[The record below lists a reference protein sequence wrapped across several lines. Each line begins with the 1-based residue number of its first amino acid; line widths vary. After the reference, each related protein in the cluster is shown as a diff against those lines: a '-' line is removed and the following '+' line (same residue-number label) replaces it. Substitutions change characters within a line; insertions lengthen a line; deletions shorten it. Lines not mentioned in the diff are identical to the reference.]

1 MKKKMKN
8 EWTLNFEIYK
18 NNVLKDKK
26 VDADCGGDISNY
38 KTKNTKVI
46 FWLDKKLDKIRVENW
61 CNFVK
66 SLGFNFSYDLEE
78 MKFTLDKTSVFRE
91 ELNGNNFLT
100 IYQIIRYIEYF
111 PELVD
116 KIYDLVNIGL
126 DKIEAISL
134 AQILEGYRTKD
145 IPYENTSV
153 SMFNNHHLWLDMH
166 NYYNLILN
174 ETLFKQHLLNKY
186 VEPYFIQMVFKIPFI
201 NYNKRFKSTKKLMKS
216 ISFNKLINNLQTI
229 EDYKKLI
236 NYINNYPND

>member
-1 MKKKMKN
+1 MKN
-8 EWTLNFEIYK
+8 KWTLNFEIYV
-18 NNVLKDKK
+18 NDLLRDKK
-26 VDADCGGDISNY
+26 VDTDCGGNISEY

-46 FWLDKKLDKIRVENW
+46 FWLDKELDKVKVENW

-91 ELNGNNFLT
+91 ELNGNNFLI

-116 KIYDLVNIGL
+116 KIYDLINIGL
-126 DKIEAISL
+126 DKTETISL
-134 AQILEGYRTKD
+134 AQVLEGYRD
-145 IPYENTSV
+145 RNLYFNATSV
-153 SMFNNHHLWLDMH
+153 SMFNSYHLWLDMSH
-166 NYYNLILN
+166 YYNLILN
-174 ETLFKQHLLNKY
+174 ETLFKQHLLNKP
-186 VEPYFIQMVFKIPFI
+186 EKPYFMQKVFEIPTFESS
-201 NYNKRFKSTKKLMKS
+201 KRFRTTKKLMES
-216 ISFNKLINNLQTI
+216 ITFTKLINNLQTI

>member
-1 MKKKMKN
+1 MKN
-8 EWTLNFEIYK
+8 KWTLNFEIYV
-18 NNVLKDKK
+18 NNLLRDKK
-26 VDADCGGDISNY
+26 VNADCGGGISGY

-46 FWLDKKLDKIRVENW
+46 FWLDKELDKVKVENW

-91 ELNGNNFLT
+91 NLVGNNFLI

-116 KIYDLVNIGL
+116 KIYDLINIGL
-126 DKIEAISL
+126 DKTEAISL
-134 AQILEGYRTKD
+134 AQVLEGYKVKNLD
-145 IPYENTSV
+145 FNATSV
-153 SMFNNHHLWLDMH
+153 SMFNSHHLWLDMSH
-166 NYYNLILN
+166 YYNLILN
-174 ETLFKQHLLNKY
+174 ETLFKQHLLNK
-186 VEPYFIQMVFKIPFI
+186 PAKPFFMQKVFEIPLLES
-201 NYNKRFKSTKKLMKS
+201 NKRFRTTKQLMAS
-216 ISFNKLINNLQTI
+216 ITFTKLINNLQTI